1 MASSGS
7 RADEGASQSRCRILI
22 LSIGTEGDVRPAV
35 ALAKRLLVAG
45 FDVAVVTHTHRR
57 DLVESSGSN
66 FLDIGPCLAK
76 QRAETDAGRALS
88 EASTFNM
95 LSRAKAFMGPLVER
109 YAQASYEAVK
119 SFRPDYTVFSTLAW
133 WTSFHAVKAAVGS
146 VDRACILS
154 FMPMLPSDE
163 IYPCVGFA
171 SVTPVRV
178 RFLCRGIWSA
188 ARSAGW
194 SLYKGPVMQALGR
207 VQDPQRSCT
216 GLRAEDNPFDSLRA
230 APHIMAYSPSL
241 FTTRPTDWPSHVQ
254 VVGAIREDA
263 TASTAQ
269 ISEELQRFAS
279 SGGKPLVFIGL
290 GSMLHCVFSSAERR
304 AEVQQ
309 LLVDLAG
316 LASVRAVVQL
326 TDDFQPAQP
335 QADVFELRGN
345 VSYAWLFP
353 QCRVVLTHGG
363 CGTVHSALAAG
374 CPTLVLACEP
384 SSDQPFWGQTV
395 SQMSVG
401 RSAGFDVTKLTSR
414 SRGKLADVLREMA
427 NDDGLKQRAEAMAR
441 SMQSEHA
448 LDSAVDLLRSWTAR
462 STPSFTFGPP
472 AR

>member
-1 MASSGS
+1 MAASGS
-7 RADEGASQSRCRILI
+7 RADKGASHSRCRILI

-35 ALAKRLLVAG
+35 AFAKRLLAAG
-45 FDVAVVTHTHRR
+45 FDVAVVTHTHRK
-57 DLVESSGSN
+57 DLVESSGAK
-66 FLDIGPCLAK
+66 FFDIGPCLSK

-88 EASTFNM
+88 EASPVNA

-119 SFRPDYTVFSTLAW
+119 SFQPEYTVFSTLAW
-133 WTSFHAVKAAVGS
+133 WTSFHAVIAAAGG

-154 FMPMLPSDE
+154 FMPMCPSGE

-178 RFLCRGIWSA
+178 RFMCRGIWSVA
-188 ARSAGW
+188 GSVGW
-194 SLYKGPVMQALGR
+194 SLYKGPVMQALDR
-207 VQDPQRSCT
+207 VKDPQRT
-216 GLRAEDNPFDSLRA
+216 RWGGRRAEDNPFDSLRA

-241 FTTRPTDWPSHVQ
+241 FTTRPTDWPSHVH
-254 VVGAIREDA
+254 VVGAIREDSA
-263 TASTAQ
+263 ASPAQ

-290 GSMLHCVFSSAERR
+290 GSMLHCIFSSAERR
-304 AEVQQ
+304 GEVQQ

-326 TDDFQPAQP
+326 TDDFQLAQP
-335 QADVFELRGN
+335 HADVFELRGN
-345 VSYAWLFP
+345 VSHAWLFP
-353 QCRVVLTHGG
+353 QCRAVLTHGG

-374 CPTLVLACEP
+374 CPPLVLACEP
-384 SSDQPFWGQTV
+384 SSDQPFWAQTV

-401 RSAGFDVTKLTSR
+401 RSAGFDVTKLSSKT
-414 SRGKLADVLREMA
+414 RGKLADVLREMA

-462 STPSFTFGPP
+462 STPGHE
-472 AR
+472 